1 MGGETIWV
9 ELLRVLAALVVV
21 VPTAYVVT
29 RFLGGRARPRRGRY
43 MTLVESLPLGAQRG
57 LHLVQ
62 VGERFFLVGGSERG
76 ITLLAEV
83 DGPVVELGE
92 AVERLPGGK
101 GLPWMEAAR
110 VVGLFGRRPRRPEP
124 RPSPRQA
131 EGERG

>member
-1 MGGETIWV
+1 WWWWTTTLPSRSPRSSRPMSGRRGCASEARAVGGETIWV

-62 VGERFFLVGGSERG
+62 VGERFFLV
-76 ITLLAEV
+76 
-83 DGPVVELGE
+83 
-92 AVERLPGGK
+92 
-101 GLPWMEAAR
+101 
-110 VVGLFGRRPRRPEP
+110 
-124 RPSPRQA
+124 
-131 EGERG
+131 